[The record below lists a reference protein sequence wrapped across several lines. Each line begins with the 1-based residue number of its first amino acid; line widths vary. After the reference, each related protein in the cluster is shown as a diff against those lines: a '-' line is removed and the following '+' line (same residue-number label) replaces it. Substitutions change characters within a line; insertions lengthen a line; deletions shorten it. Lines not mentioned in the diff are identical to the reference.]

1 MTPIISTAQHL
12 SLTGPEHWPFWG
24 LLGVGGGHGFR
35 GIISESY
42 DGILGYIIHRQC
54 YIKGKKTTWKRDMI
68 WVRYGWIEWGDPAWY
83 GATTRQ
89 SAGLW
94 SGPQD
99 LGTYRPLVTMLV
111 HILSSFWALQISMEE
126 GIWIGVHQSPLF
138 GIPSTILEVLSAISL
153 PYPYGLEYELPQ
165 YIFIASWNS

>member
-1 MTPIISTAQHL
+1 MTPIISTSHHL
-12 SLTGPEHWPFWG
+12 SLTGPEHCPFWE

-35 GIISESY
+35 GVISEIY
-42 DGILGYIIHRQC
+42 DGILGYIIHRQW

-94 SGPQD
+94 SGPQR
-99 LGTYRPLVTMLV
+99 LEAYRSLVTMLV

-126 GIWIGVHQSPLF
+126 GTWIGVHQSLLF
-138 GIPSTILEVLSAISL
+138 GIPSTILEVPSAISL
-153 PYPYGLEYELPQ
+153 PYNDGLEYKLPQ
-165 YIFIASWNS
+165 CI

>member
-1 MTPIISTAQHL
+1 MAPIIPTAQHL
-12 SLTGPEHWPFWG
+12 NLTGPEHCPFWE

-35 GIISESY
+35 GVISGNS

-68 WVRYGWIEWGDPAWY
+68 WVRYWWIEWGDPAWY

-89 SAGLW
+89 SARLW
-94 SGPQD
+94 SGPQG
-99 LGTYRPLVTMLV
+99 LGAYISLVTMVV
-111 HILSSFWALQISMEE
+111 HILSSFWALKISMEE

-138 GIPSTILEVLSAISL
+138 GIPSTILGVPSAISL
-153 PYPYGLEYELPQ
+153 PYPCGLEYEPPQ
-165 YIFIASWNS
+165 YISIVSWNS